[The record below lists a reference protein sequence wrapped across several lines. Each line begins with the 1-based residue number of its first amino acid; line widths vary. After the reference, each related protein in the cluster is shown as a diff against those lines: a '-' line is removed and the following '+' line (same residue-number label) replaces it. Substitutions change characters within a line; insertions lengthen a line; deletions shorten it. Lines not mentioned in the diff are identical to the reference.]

1 MAIKTYGKIVNGKV
15 SGLQNVEEIY
25 ISGFNGNWI
34 EVPEGFGIGDLYD
47 ETNGWS
53 NPVKTTEELEEEG
66 KNWRNKE
73 LKRSDFIVPL
83 TDYPNRDAWITY
95 RQELRDW
102 TTTDNFPD
110 TKPTAPA
117 EL

>member
-1 MAIKTYGKIVNGKV
+1 MAIKTYGKIANGKV

-34 EVPEGFGIGDLYD
+34 EVPEGFGFGDIYS

-53 NPVKTTEELEEEG
+53 HPVQTSEETEEMARS
-66 KNWRNKE
+66 WRNSEIKITD
-73 LKRSDFIVPL
+73 SIVPL
-83 TDYPNRDAWITY
+83 TDYPNHAAWMTY

-102 TTTDNFPD
+102 PSTDNFPD
-110 TKPTAPA
+110 TKPTKP
-117 EL
+117 